1 MAGYVVLTGYA
12 KWYATQLRVPRYHQ
26 LITLLAMALLG
37 IIVGQVIRRVRGI
50 AVDYAQRNVSAKE
63 DA

>member
-1 MAGYVVLTGYA
+1 MVLTGYA

-26 LITLLAMALLG
+26 LIMSAGAWRLLG

-50 AVDYAQRNVSAKE
+50 AVDYAQRSVSAKE